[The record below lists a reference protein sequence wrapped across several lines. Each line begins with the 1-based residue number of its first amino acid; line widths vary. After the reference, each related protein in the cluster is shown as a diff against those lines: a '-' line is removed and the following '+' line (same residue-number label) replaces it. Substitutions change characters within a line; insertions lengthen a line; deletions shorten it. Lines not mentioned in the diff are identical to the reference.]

1 MRELLEILTN
11 FWAEISRSSSV
22 SGLITDNHLAVGD
35 VGKTTSTRI
44 KTSVMFRPN
53 EYNPLDASGAGRPSS
68 QTKGE
73 NCTPRIIVATDMQN
87 RNLSA
92 EG

>member
-1 MRELLEILTN
+1 
-11 FWAEISRSSSV
+11 
-22 SGLITDNHLAVGD
+22 
-35 VGKTTSTRI
+35 
-44 KTSVMFRPN
+44 MFRPN